1 MSMLN
6 TVKSYFSSSIVSS
19 IVFLITQTLT
29 AYPRSAQPYS
39 GERLISSSLN
49 QVSAPDN
56 HLNVGFRE
64 SDHWRKNIFNMK
76 VLQLIPLSS
85 TLQSK
90 ETRIKDEYESK
101 TR

>member
-1 MSMLN
+1 MVLL
-6 TVKSYFSSSIVSS
+6 VLF
-19 IVFLITQTLT
+19 FLLQTPT
-29 AYPRSAQPYS
+29 AYPEPAQPYS
-39 GERLISSSLN
+39 GERLILSSLN

-76 VLQLIPLSS
+76 VLQLIPLIS

-90 ETRIKDEYESK
+90 ETRFKDEFESQ
-101 TR
+101 TCR